1 MSHHCKYCKYDT
13 DRLNSYKRHLETNK
27 HKYNKIKYEENN
39 QITEEKIKTLITNAI
54 DKSKMTELAKD
65 TNLQVKNALRTSKSL
80 IKYLML
86 NHSNAPALEQ
96 MSSAQSKQILY
107 KDYNV
112 NESDNNYTLHMKL
125 LKDYKNKTIIDKI
138 KTSILNNIQKKEHT
152 EQSIY
157 NTDLTR
163 LNYIIKTNLYN
174 WIEDKSGIHFDKLV
188 IKPILDTII
197 NLMKEYREY
206 ITTKKGKI
214 EDKMKELEEVKFLK
228 EIGKYKEDDKNIN
241 QELDDI
247 NKINNKLN
255 DMNEENTEITE
266 SDMIMY
272 YTEVFNK
279 ICEDIYECNHMISD
293 LQLNK
298 LNNIILKH
306 IGPYLRMLIKNKDS
320 ELKDKNLDLIKE
332 TDSDIDISDDMSEDE
347 IELEINELREKI
359 EKLEQIKNKKI
370 KSN

>member
-1 MSHHCKYCKYDT
+1 MKY
-13 DRLNSYKRHLETNK
+13 L
-27 HKYNKIKYEENN
+27 ENN

-54 DKSKMTELAKD
+54 DKSKMTELAKE
-65 TNLQVKNALRTSKSL
+65 TNLQVKNVLRTSKSL

-96 MSSAQSKQILY
+96 ISSAQSKQILY

-206 ITTKKGKI
+206 ITKKKGRI
-214 EDKMKELEEVKFLK
+214 EDKMKELEEIKFLK

-241 QELDDI
+241 QELDEI
-247 NKINNKLN
+247 NRINNKINNKLN
-255 DMNEENTEITE
+255 DMNEEITDITEITE

-272 YTEVFNK
+272 YTEVFNN

-298 LNNIILKH
+298 LYNIILKH

-332 TDSDIDISDDMSEDE
+332 TDSDIDISDEMSEDE